1 MESRNRIKRL
11 REEKGLSL
19 KELGDLIGKNL
30 STVQRYE
37 SGLISTLSEEVVFA
51 IADALEV
58 TPAYLLGWSDM
69 TTVEVTSVPIVEEVV
84 EGEYISKSTID
95 IALTNVT
102 DKQLTYYLADDS
114 MSPEIHPNSLV
125 LAKNKSKAED
135 GSLVVILPDESTQP
149 LVRRLKYIDDTAIF
163 IPVDLEH
170 EIYSVDTASIIGD
183 VISVTKYYS
192 NFE

>member
-69 TTVEVTSVPIVEEVV
+69 TTVEVTSVPIVEAIV
-84 EGEYISKSTID
+84 EGEFISKSTID

-102 DKQLTYYLADDS
+102 DKQLTYYFADDA
-114 MSPEIHPNSLV
+114 MYPEIHENSLI

-170 EIYSVDTASIIGD
+170 EVYTVDTASIIGD
-183 VISVTKYYS
+183 VVSVTKYYS